1 MVKSGQVRYW
11 TPAAA
16 FENERAARFERHNL
30 VVVLQVVNDTVVIYK
45 FLEAKE
51 WRRSAVDIEL
61 FEALTD
67 VYF

>member
-11 TPAAA
+11 APSAA
-16 FENERAARFERHNL
+16 FENERETRFESRNL
-30 VVVLQVVNDTVVIYK
+30 VVVLQVVNDAVVVYK

-51 WRRSAVDIEL
+51 GVHRVADVAF

>member
-1 MVKSGQVRYW
+1 MVKSGQIRYW
-11 TPAAA
+11 APSAA
-16 FENERAARFERHNL
+16 FENERATRFERKNL
-30 VVVLQVVNDTVVIYK
+30 VVVLQVINDAVVVYK

-51 WRRSAVDIEL
+51 GCHRVADVEL